1 MLIVPIPNPA
11 LLVRQ
16 RFSFAYIN
24 GSAASSGT
32 DQATYTFSGVPFG
45 SPAATRTII
54 VAVAGRAGTNRSI
67 SSVTV
72 GGVTATEITQS
83 SNTSG
88 GFDSI
93 TGIYRADVPAGAS
106 GSVVVTFSGTMVRA
120 GIAAYRMEAGAA
132 GAHAFTALN
141 TSTAGTIDVPAG
153 GAALAVAFTNAVATA
168 TWSGLTEDTDVQIES
183 ASSFS
188 TASGTF
194 ESAQSG
200 LSVSASWSSSNAVTA
215 CIASFAPA

>member
-1 MLIVPIPNPA
+1 MLIIPTPNPA
-11 LLVRQ
+11 LLIAK

-32 DQATYTFSGVPFG
+32 NQATYTFSNVPFG

-54 VAVAGRAGTNRSI
+54 VAVAGRANTNRSI

-88 GFDSI
+88 GGSI

-106 GSVVVTFSGTMVRA
+106 GSVVVTFSGQMVRA

-168 TWSGLTEDTDVQIES
+168 TWSGLTENTDMQIES

>member
-1 MLIVPIPNPA
+1 MLIIPTPNPA
-11 LLVRQ
+11 LLIAKRV
-16 RFSFAYIN
+16 SFAYIN

-32 DQATYTFSGVPFG
+32 NQATYTFSNVPFG

-54 VAVAGRAGTNRSI
+54 VAVAGRASTNRSI

-72 GGVTATEITQS
+72 GSVTATEITQS

-88 GFDSI
+88 GDSI

-200 LSVSASWSSSNAVTA
+200 LSVSASWSSSNAMTA

>member
-1 MLIVPIPNPA
+1 MLIIPTPNPA
-11 LLVRQ
+11 LLIAK

-24 GSAASSGT
+24 GSAAKSST
-32 DQATYTFSGVPFG
+32 NQATYTFSDVPFG

-54 VAVAGRAGTNRSI
+54 VAVAGRAGATNRSI

-83 SNTSG
+83 SNG
-88 GFDSI
+88 GSI

-153 GAALAVAFTNAVATA
+153 GAALAVAFTNTVARV
-168 TWSGLTEDTDVQIES
+168 TWSGLTEDTDEQIES

-200 LSVSASWSSSNAVTA
+200 LSVSASWSSSNAMTA

>member
-1 MLIVPIPNPA
+1 MLIIPTPNPA
-11 LLVRQ
+11 LLIAKRV
-16 RFSFAYIN
+16 SFAYIN
-24 GSAASSGT
+24 GSAAKSST
-32 DQATYTFSGVPFG
+32 NQATYTFSNVPFG

-54 VAVAGRAGTNRSI
+54 VAVAGRASTNRSI

-72 GGVTATEITQS
+72 GSVTATEITQS

-88 GFDSI
+88 GDSI

-200 LSVSASWSSSNAVTA
+200 LSVSASWSSSNAMTA